1 MSMPEAPD
9 SALLAPYRAL
19 DLTDEKGFLCGK
31 VLGDLGADVIK
42 VEPPGG
48 EPGRNI
54 GPFHHDVPH
63 PERSLYWFAFN
74 ANKRGITLN
83 LETTDGREI
92 FKKLVKE
99 ADFVIESSSPGRME
113 ELGLGYSVLSE
124 INPGI
129 VMTSITPFGQSGPYR
144 DYKAPDLVDMAM
156 GGYMYLCG
164 DPDRPPVR
172 ISFPQ
177 AYLHAAADA
186 AAGTMIAL
194 YHRQKTGIG
203 QHVDISMQHSLV
215 MTTLN
220 AIPFWE
226 VQHSILER
234 VGAYRSGLSSGAT
247 QRQTW
252 RCRDGFVTF
261 TMYGGQSGARTNQRL
276 TSWMGEMGMGDDFL
290 SEMDWEEFDAARAT
304 QDIWDRIEEPI
315 ARFFSA
321 YTKAELFR
329 GAVKRG
335 IMLYPVSTPRDLLA
349 SPQLEARDF
358 WTEVAHPELGCSI
371 TYPGAFVK
379 ASQTPWQIRRR
390 APLIGEHNQE
400 IYEGELGLSLEELAT
415 MKQAGI
421 I

>member
-1 MSMPEAPD
+1 MPEVPD
-9 SALLAPYRAL
+9 SSLLAPYRAL

-48 EPGRNI
+48 EPSRNI
-54 GPFHHDVPH
+54 GPFYHDVPH
-63 PERSLYWFAFN
+63 PERSLFWFAFN

-83 LETTDGREI
+83 METPDGRDI
-92 FKKLVKE
+92 FKRLVNG
-99 ADFVIESSSPGRME
+99 ADFVIESFSPGRME
-113 ELGLGYSVLSE
+113 ELGLGYSVFNQ
-124 INPGI
+124 INPSVI
-129 VMTSITPFGQSGPYR
+129 MTSITPFGQSGPYR
-144 DYKAPDLVDMAM
+144 DYKAPDLVGMAM

-194 YHRQKTGIG
+194 YHRQQTGIG

-234 VGAYRSGLSSGAT
+234 EGAYRSGLSSGAT

-276 TSWMGEMGMGDDFL
+276 TRWMEEMGMGDEFL
-290 SEMDWEEFDAARAT
+290 GGMNWEEFDAARAT

-321 YTKAELFR
+321 HTKAELFQ
-329 GAVKRG
+329 GAVERG
-335 IMLYPVSTPRDLLA
+335 IMLYPVSTPRDMLA
-349 SPQLEARDF
+349 SPQLEARGF

-371 TYPGAFVK
+371 TYPGAFAK
-379 ASQTPWQIRRR
+379 ASQTPWRIRRR

-400 IYEGELGLSLEELAT
+400 IYQGELGLSPEELI
-415 MKQAGI
+415 MLKQAGI